1 MAKKN
6 NLVGGAKA
14 KISLMLIAGMAAGW
28 GICGYAVVLQ
38 NSVRKQNAMVE
49 KAEEFIPDK
58 LYVRAANQYK
68 EALKVY
74 STKNNLTYERRLL
87 DIYAEGNMTEEYA
100 DLADDRIEE
109 KTALVDEYLSR
120 AETLIKEESTKK
132 AIRYL
137 QQGIEIY
144 GDSQLVELCESVKYQ
159 YNINGTDY
167 QEGKLPSNNWIIP
180 MWNGEKWGYTGKN
193 GRTSLDFIYDEAT
206 RFSEDYAVVKI
217 DGVYTLID
225 QNGYWNAVDKNG
237 LDQVID
243 IAGDKIIGVKDGK
256 YGIYSNMFERLNEE
270 DYEDAHLNDNG
281 MVVVKKDG
289 KWAVLDGK
297 MKNVTDFEFTDVAV
311 NSRGQVFSGK
321 YAVVADSNGYYLIDQ
336 KGKACYEKRFPDA
349 KGYEGGYYAVSDSS
363 GNWGF
368 ADETGENVIPCQ
380 YVDAYS
386 FSDQT
391 AAVQYAGKWGYINRY
406 GNMVIDAEYSKALPF
421 LNGKEKEGKTAERK
435 STEGKGSR
443 IIRIFKGKK
452 ERGRRTG
459 RPAGGI

>member
-14 KISLMLIAGMAAGW
+14 KISLILIAGMAAGW
-28 GICGYAVVLQ
+28 GISGYTVVLQ

-58 LYVRAANQYK
+58 LYIRAANQYK
-68 EALKVY
+68 EALKAY

-87 DIYAEGNMTEEYA
+87 DIYAEGGMTEEYA
-100 DLADDRIEE
+100 DLVDDRIEA

-120 AETLIKEESTKK
+120 AETLIEEESIKR

-144 GDSQLVELCESVKYQ
+144 GDSQLVDLCESVKYQ
-159 YNINGTDY
+159 YNTNGTDY
-167 QEGKLPSNNWIIP
+167 QEGKLPSENWIIP
-180 MWNGEKWGYTGKN
+180 MRNGEKWGYTGKN
-193 GRTSLDFIYDEAT
+193 GRTNIEFEYDDAT
-206 RFSEDYAVVKI
+206 RFSGDYAVVKI

-289 KWAVLDGK
+289 KWAVLDGN
-297 MKNVTDFEFTDVAV
+297 MKNVTDFELTDVAV

-321 YAVVADSNGYYLIDQ
+321 YAVVADGNGYFLIDQ
-336 KGKACYEKRFPDA
+336 KGKACYEKRFPNA
-349 KGYEGGYYAVSDSS
+349 KGYEGCYYAVSDSD

-368 ADETGENVIPCQ
+368 ADEAGENVIPCQ

-386 FSDQT
+386 FSNQT
-391 AAVQYAGKWGYINRY
+391 AAVQYAGKWGYINQY
-406 GNMVIDAEYSKALPF
+406 GNMVINAEYSEALPF
-421 LNGKEKEGKTAERK
+421 LNGKAFAYDDQGNIEVLELKYFEL
-435 STEGKGSR
+435 
-443 IIRIFKGKK
+443 F
-452 ERGRRTG
+452 
-459 RPAGGI
+459 

>member
-14 KISLMLIAGMAAGW
+14 KISLILIAGMAAGW
-28 GICGYAVVLQ
+28 GISGYTVVLQ

-58 LYVRAANQYK
+58 LYIRAANQYK
-68 EALKVY
+68 EALKAY

-87 DIYAEGNMTEEYA
+87 DIYAEGGMTEEYA
-100 DLADDRIEE
+100 DLVDDRIEA

-120 AETLIKEESTKK
+120 AETLIEEESIKR

-144 GDSQLVELCESVKYQ
+144 GDSQLVDLCESVKYQ
-159 YNINGTDY
+159 YNTNGTDY
-167 QEGKLPSNNWIIP
+167 QEGKLPSENWIIP

-193 GRTSLDFIYDEAT
+193 GRTNIEFEYDDAT
-206 RFSEDYAVVKI
+206 RFSGDYAVVEI

-289 KWAVLDGK
+289 KWAVLDGN
-297 MKNVTDFEFTDVAV
+297 MKNVTDFELTDVAV

-321 YAVVADSNGYYLIDQ
+321 YAVVADGNGYFLIDQ
-336 KGKACYEKRFPDA
+336 KGKACYEKRFPNA
-349 KGYEGGYYAVSDSS
+349 KGYEGGYYAVSDSD

-368 ADETGENVIPCQ
+368 ADEAGENVIPCQ

-386 FSDQT
+386 FSNQT
-391 AAVQYAGKWGYINRY
+391 AAVQYAGKWGYINQY
-406 GNMVIDAEYSKALPF
+406 GNMVINAEYSEALPF
-421 LNGKEKEGKTAERK
+421 LNGKAFAYDDQGNIEVLELKYFEL
-435 STEGKGSR
+435 
-443 IIRIFKGKK
+443 F
-452 ERGRRTG
+452 
-459 RPAGGI
+459 

>member
-14 KISLMLIAGMAAGW
+14 KISLILIAGMAAGW
-28 GICGYAVVLQ
+28 GISGYTVVLQ

-58 LYVRAANQYK
+58 LYIRAANQYK
-68 EALKVY
+68 EALKAY

-87 DIYAEGNMTEEYA
+87 DIYAEGGMTEEYA
-100 DLADDRIEE
+100 DLVDDRIEA

-120 AETLIKEESTKK
+120 AETLIEEESIKR

-144 GDSQLVELCESVKYQ
+144 GDSQLVDLCESVKYQ
-159 YNINGTDY
+159 YNTNGTDY
-167 QEGKLPSNNWIIP
+167 QEGKLPSENWIIP

-193 GRTSLDFIYDEAT
+193 GRTNIEFEYDDAT
-206 RFSEDYAVVKI
+206 RFSGDYAVVKI

-243 IAGDKIIGVKDGK
+243 IAGDKIIGVKNGK

-289 KWAVLDGK
+289 KWAVLDGN
-297 MKNVTDFEFTDVAV
+297 MKNVTDFELTDVAV

-321 YAVVADSNGYYLIDQ
+321 YAVVADGNGYFLIDQ
-336 KGKACYEKRFPDA
+336 KGKACYEKRFPNA
-349 KGYEGGYYAVSDSS
+349 KGYEGGYYAVSDSD

-368 ADETGENVIPCQ
+368 ADEAGENVIPCQ

-386 FSDQT
+386 FSNQT
-391 AAVQYAGKWGYINRY
+391 AAVQYAGKWGYINQY
-406 GNMVIDAEYSKALPF
+406 GNMVINAEYSEALPF
-421 LNGKEKEGKTAERK
+421 LNGKAFAYDDQGNIEVLELKYFEL
-435 STEGKGSR
+435 
-443 IIRIFKGKK
+443 F
-452 ERGRRTG
+452 
-459 RPAGGI
+459 

>member
-14 KISLMLIAGMAAGW
+14 KISLILIAGMAAGW
-28 GICGYAVVLQ
+28 GISGYTVVLQ

-58 LYVRAANQYK
+58 LYIRAANQYK
-68 EALKVY
+68 EALKAY

-87 DIYAEGNMTEEYA
+87 DIYAEGGMTEEYA
-100 DLADDRIEE
+100 DLVDDRIEA

-120 AETLIKEESTKK
+120 AETLIEEESIKR

-144 GDSQLVELCESVKYQ
+144 GDSQLVDLCESVKYQ
-159 YNINGTDY
+159 YNTNGTDY
-167 QEGKLPSNNWIIP
+167 QEGKLPSENWIIP

-193 GRTSLDFIYDEAT
+193 GRTNIEFEYDDAT
-206 RFSEDYAVVKI
+206 RFSGDFAVVKI

-289 KWAVLDGK
+289 KWAVLDGN
-297 MKNVTDFEFTDVAV
+297 MKNVTDFELTDVAV

-321 YAVVADSNGYYLIDQ
+321 YAVVADGNGYFLIDQ
-336 KGKACYEKRFPDA
+336 KGKACYEKRFPNA
-349 KGYEGGYYAVSDSS
+349 KGYEGGYYAVSDSD

-368 ADETGENVIPCQ
+368 ADEAGENVIPCQ

-386 FSDQT
+386 FSNQT
-391 AAVQYAGKWGYINRY
+391 AAVQYAGKWGYINQY
-406 GNMVIDAEYSKALPF
+406 GNMVINAEYSEALPF
-421 LNGKEKEGKTAERK
+421 LNGKAFAYDDQGNIEVLELKYFEL
-435 STEGKGSR
+435 
-443 IIRIFKGKK
+443 F
-452 ERGRRTG
+452 
-459 RPAGGI
+459 

>member
-14 KISLMLIAGMAAGW
+14 KISLILIAGMAAGW
-28 GICGYAVVLQ
+28 GISGYTVVLQ

-58 LYVRAANQYK
+58 LYIRAANQYK
-68 EALKVY
+68 EALKAY

-87 DIYAEGNMTEEYA
+87 DIYAEGGMTEEYA
-100 DLADDRIEE
+100 DLVDDRIEA

-120 AETLIKEESTKK
+120 AETLIEEESIKR

-144 GDSQLVELCESVKYQ
+144 GDSQLVDLCESVKYQ
-159 YNINGTDY
+159 YNTNGTDY
-167 QEGKLPSNNWIIP
+167 QEGKLPSENWIIP

-193 GRTSLDFIYDEAT
+193 GRTNIEFEYDDAT
-206 RFSEDYAVVKI
+206 RFSGDYAVVKI

-289 KWAVLDGK
+289 KWAVLDGN
-297 MKNVTDFEFTDVAV
+297 MKNVTDFELTDVAV

-321 YAVVADSNGYYLIDQ
+321 YAVVADGNGYFLIDQ
-336 KGKACYEKRFPDA
+336 KGKACYEKRFPNA
-349 KGYEGGYYAVSDSS
+349 KGYEGGYYAVSDSD

-368 ADETGENVIPCQ
+368 ADEAGENVIPCQ

-386 FSDQT
+386 FSNQT
-391 AAVQYAGKWGYINRY
+391 AAVQYAGKWGYIKQY
-406 GNMVIDAEYSKALPF
+406 GNMVINAEYSEALPF
-421 LNGKEKEGKTAERK
+421 LNGKAFAYDDQGNIEVLELKYFEL
-435 STEGKGSR
+435 
-443 IIRIFKGKK
+443 F
-452 ERGRRTG
+452 
-459 RPAGGI
+459 

>member
-14 KISLMLIAGMAAGW
+14 KISLILIAGMAAGW
-28 GICGYAVVLQ
+28 GISGYTVVLQ

-58 LYVRAANQYK
+58 LYIRAANQYK
-68 EALKVY
+68 EALEAY

-87 DIYAEGNMTEEYA
+87 DIYAEGGMTEEYA
-100 DLADDRIEE
+100 DLVDDRIEA

-120 AETLIKEESTKK
+120 AETLIEEESIKR

-144 GDSQLVELCESVKYQ
+144 GDSQLVDLCESVKYQ
-159 YNINGTDY
+159 YNTNGTDY
-167 QEGKLPSNNWIIP
+167 QEGKLPSENWIIP

-193 GRTSLDFIYDEAT
+193 GRTNIEFEYDDAT
-206 RFSEDYAVVKI
+206 RFSGDYAVVKI

-289 KWAVLDGK
+289 KWAVLDGN
-297 MKNVTDFEFTDVAV
+297 MKNVTDFELTDVAV

-321 YAVVADSNGYYLIDQ
+321 YAVVADGNGYFLIDQ
-336 KGKACYEKRFPDA
+336 KGKACYEKRFPNA
-349 KGYEGGYYAVSDSS
+349 KGYEGGYYAVSDSD

-368 ADETGENVIPCQ
+368 ADEAGENVIPCQ

-386 FSDQT
+386 FSNQT
-391 AAVQYAGKWGYINRY
+391 AAVQYAGKWGYINQY
-406 GNMVIDAEYSKALPF
+406 GNMVINAEYSEALPF
-421 LNGKEKEGKTAERK
+421 LNGKAFAYDDQGNIEVLELKYFEL
-435 STEGKGSR
+435 
-443 IIRIFKGKK
+443 F
-452 ERGRRTG
+452 
-459 RPAGGI
+459 

>member
-14 KISLMLIAGMAAGW
+14 KISLILIAGMAAGW
-28 GICGYAVVLQ
+28 GISGYTVVLQ

-58 LYVRAANQYK
+58 LYIRAANQYK
-68 EALKVY
+68 EALKAY
-74 STKNNLTYERRLL
+74 STKNNLSYERRLL
-87 DIYAEGNMTEEYA
+87 DIYAEGGMTEEYA
-100 DLADDRIEE
+100 DLVDDRIEA

-120 AETLIKEESTKK
+120 AETLIEEESIKR

-144 GDSQLVELCESVKYQ
+144 GDSQLVDLCESVKYQ
-159 YNINGTDY
+159 YNTNGTDY
-167 QEGKLPSNNWIIP
+167 QEGKLPSENWIIP

-193 GRTSLDFIYDEAT
+193 GRTNIEFEYDDAT
-206 RFSEDYAVVKI
+206 RFSGDYAVVKI

-289 KWAVLDGK
+289 KWAVLDGN
-297 MKNVTDFEFTDVAV
+297 MKNVTDFELTDVAV

-321 YAVVADSNGYYLIDQ
+321 YAVVADGNGYFLIDQ
-336 KGKACYEKRFPDA
+336 KGKACYEKRFPNA
-349 KGYEGGYYAVSDSS
+349 KGYEGGYYAVSDSD

-368 ADETGENVIPCQ
+368 ADEAGENVIPCQ

-386 FSDQT
+386 FSNQT
-391 AAVQYAGKWGYINRY
+391 AAVQYAGKWGYINQY
-406 GNMVIDAEYSKALPF
+406 GNMVINAEYSEALPF
-421 LNGKEKEGKTAERK
+421 LNGKAFAYDDQGNIEVLELKYFEL
-435 STEGKGSR
+435 
-443 IIRIFKGKK
+443 F
-452 ERGRRTG
+452 
-459 RPAGGI
+459 

>member
-14 KISLMLIAGMAAGW
+14 KISLILIAGMAAGW
-28 GICGYAVVLQ
+28 GISGYTVVLQ

-58 LYVRAANQYK
+58 LYIRAANQYK
-68 EALKVY
+68 EALKAY

-87 DIYAEGNMTEEYA
+87 DIYAEGGMTEEYA
-100 DLADDRIEE
+100 DLVDDRIEA

-120 AETLIKEESTKK
+120 AETLIEEESIKR

-144 GDSQLVELCESVKYQ
+144 GDSQLVDLCESVKYQ
-159 YNINGTDY
+159 YNTNGTDY
-167 QEGKLPSNNWIIP
+167 QEGKLPSENWIIP

-193 GRTSLDFIYDEAT
+193 GRTNIEFEYDDAT
-206 RFSEDYAVVKI
+206 RFSGDYAVVKI

-289 KWAVLDGK
+289 KWAVLDGN
-297 MKNVTDFEFTDVAV
+297 MKNVTDFELTDVAV

-321 YAVVADSNGYYLIDQ
+321 YAVVADGNGYFLIDQ
-336 KGKACYEKRFPDA
+336 KGKACYEKRFPNA
-349 KGYEGGYYAVSDSS
+349 KGYEGGYYAVSDSD

-368 ADETGENVIPCQ
+368 ADEAGENVIPCQ

-386 FSDQT
+386 FSNQT
-391 AAVQYAGKWGYINRY
+391 AVVQYAGKWGYINQY
-406 GNMVIDAEYSKALPF
+406 GNMVINAEYSEALPF
-421 LNGKEKEGKTAERK
+421 LNGKAFAYDDQGNIEVLELKYFEL
-435 STEGKGSR
+435 
-443 IIRIFKGKK
+443 F
-452 ERGRRTG
+452 
-459 RPAGGI
+459 

>member
-14 KISLMLIAGMAAGW
+14 KISLILIAGMAAGW
-28 GICGYAVVLQ
+28 GISGYTVVLQ

-58 LYVRAANQYK
+58 LYIRAANQYK
-68 EALKVY
+68 EALKAY

-87 DIYAEGNMTEEYA
+87 DIYAEGGMTEEYA
-100 DLADDRIEE
+100 DLVDDRIEA

-120 AETLIKEESTKK
+120 AETLIEEESIKR

-144 GDSQLVELCESVKYQ
+144 GDSQLVDLCESVKYQ
-159 YNINGTDY
+159 YNTNGTDY
-167 QEGKLPSNNWIIP
+167 QEGKLPSENWIIP

-193 GRTSLDFIYDEAT
+193 GRTNIEFEYDDAT
-206 RFSEDYAVVKI
+206 RFSGDYAVVKI

-225 QNGYWNAVDKNG
+225 QNGYWNSVDKNG

-289 KWAVLDGK
+289 KWAVLDGN
-297 MKNVTDFEFTDVAV
+297 MKNVTDFELTDVAV

-321 YAVVADSNGYYLIDQ
+321 YAVVADGNGYFLIDQ
-336 KGKACYEKRFPDA
+336 KGKACYEKRFPNA
-349 KGYEGGYYAVSDSS
+349 KGYEGGYYAVSDSD

-368 ADETGENVIPCQ
+368 ADEAGENVIPCQ

-386 FSDQT
+386 FSNQT
-391 AAVQYAGKWGYINRY
+391 AAVQYAGKWGYINQY
-406 GNMVIDAEYSKALPF
+406 GNMVINAEYSEALPF
-421 LNGKEKEGKTAERK
+421 LNGKAFAYDDQGNIEVLELKYFEL
-435 STEGKGSR
+435 
-443 IIRIFKGKK
+443 F
-452 ERGRRTG
+452 
-459 RPAGGI
+459 

>member
-14 KISLMLIAGMAAGW
+14 KISLILIAGMAAGW
-28 GICGYAVVLQ
+28 GISGYTVVLQ

-58 LYVRAANQYK
+58 LYIRAANQYK
-68 EALKVY
+68 EALKAY

-87 DIYAEGNMTEEYA
+87 DIYAEGGMTEEYA
-100 DLADDRIEE
+100 DLVDDRIEA

-120 AETLIKEESTKK
+120 AETLIEEESIKR

-144 GDSQLVELCESVKYQ
+144 GDNQLVDLCESVKYQ
-159 YNINGTDY
+159 YNTNGTDY
-167 QEGKLPSNNWIIP
+167 QEGKLPSENWIIP

-193 GRTSLDFIYDEAT
+193 GRTNIEFEYDDAT
-206 RFSEDYAVVKI
+206 RFSGDYAVVKI

-289 KWAVLDGK
+289 KWAVLDGN
-297 MKNVTDFEFTDVAV
+297 MKNVTDFELTDVAV

-321 YAVVADSNGYYLIDQ
+321 YAVVADGNGYFLIDQ
-336 KGKACYEKRFPDA
+336 KGKACYEKRFPNA
-349 KGYEGGYYAVSDSS
+349 KGYEGGYYAVSDSD

-368 ADETGENVIPCQ
+368 ADEAGENVIPCQ

-386 FSDQT
+386 FSNQT
-391 AAVQYAGKWGYINRY
+391 AAVQYAGKWGYINQY
-406 GNMVIDAEYSKALPF
+406 GNMVINAEYSEALPF
-421 LNGKEKEGKTAERK
+421 LNGKAFAYDDQGNIEVLELKYFEL
-435 STEGKGSR
+435 
-443 IIRIFKGKK
+443 F
-452 ERGRRTG
+452 
-459 RPAGGI
+459 

>member
-14 KISLMLIAGMAAGW
+14 KISLILIAGMAAGW
-28 GICGYAVVLQ
+28 GISGYTVVLQ

-58 LYVRAANQYK
+58 LYIRAANQYK
-68 EALKVY
+68 EALKAY

-87 DIYAEGNMTEEYA
+87 DIYAEGGMTEEYA
-100 DLADDRIEE
+100 DLVDDRIEA

-120 AETLIKEESTKK
+120 AETLIEEESIKR

-144 GDSQLVELCESVKYQ
+144 GDSQLVDLCESVKYQ
-159 YNINGTDY
+159 YNTNGTDY
-167 QEGKLPSNNWIIP
+167 QEGKLPSENWIIP

-193 GRTSLDFIYDEAT
+193 GRTNIEFEYDDAT
-206 RFSEDYAVVKI
+206 RFSGDYAVVKI

-289 KWAVLDGK
+289 KWAVLDGN
-297 MKNVTDFEFTDVAV
+297 MKNVTDFELTDVAV

-321 YAVVADSNGYYLIDQ
+321 YAVVADGNGYFLIDQ
-336 KGKACYEKRFPDA
+336 KGKACYEKRFPNA
-349 KGYEGGYYAVSDSS
+349 KGYEGGYYAVSDSD

-368 ADETGENVIPCQ
+368 ADEAGENVIPCQ

-386 FSDQT
+386 FSNQT
-391 AAVQYAGKWGYINRY
+391 AAVQYAGKWGYINQY
-406 GNMVIDAEYSKALPF
+406 GNMVINAEYSEALPF
-421 LNGKEKEGKTAERK
+421 LNGKAFAYDDQGNIEVFELKYFEL
-435 STEGKGSR
+435 
-443 IIRIFKGKK
+443 F
-452 ERGRRTG
+452 
-459 RPAGGI
+459 

>member
-14 KISLMLIAGMAAGW
+14 KISLILIAGMAAGW
-28 GICGYAVVLQ
+28 GISGYTVVLQ

-58 LYVRAANQYK
+58 LYIRAANQYK
-68 EALKVY
+68 EALESY

-87 DIYAEGNMTEEYA
+87 DIYAEGGMTEEYA
-100 DLADDRIEE
+100 DLVDDRIEA

-120 AETLIKEESTKK
+120 AETLIEEESIKR
-132 AIRYL
+132 AICYL

-144 GDSQLVELCESVKYQ
+144 GDSQLVDLCESVKYQ
-159 YNINGTDY
+159 YNTNGTDY
-167 QEGKLPSNNWIIP
+167 QEGKLPSENWIIP

-193 GRTSLDFIYDEAT
+193 GRTNIEFEYDDAT
-206 RFSEDYAVVKI
+206 RFSGDYAVVKI

-243 IAGDKIIGVKDGK
+243 ISGDKIIGVKDGK

-289 KWAVLDGK
+289 KWAVLDGN
-297 MKNVTDFEFTDVAV
+297 MKNVTDFELTDVAV

-321 YAVVADSNGYYLIDQ
+321 YAVVADGNGYFLIDQ
-336 KGKACYEKRFPDA
+336 RGKACYEKRFPNA

-368 ADETGENVIPCQ
+368 ADEAGENVIPCQ

-386 FSDQT
+386 FSNQT
-391 AAVQYAGKWGYINRY
+391 AAVQYAGKWGYINQY
-406 GNMVIDAEYSKALPF
+406 GNMVINAEYSEALPF
-421 LNGKEKEGKTAERK
+421 LNGKAFAYDDQGNIEVLELKYFEL
-435 STEGKGSR
+435 
-443 IIRIFKGKK
+443 F
-452 ERGRRTG
+452 
-459 RPAGGI
+459 

>member
-100 DLADDRIEE
+100 DLADDRIEAN
-109 KTALVDEYLSR
+109 TALVDEYLSR

-159 YNINGTDY
+159 YNVNGTDY
-167 QEGKLPSNNWIIP
+167 QEGKLPSDNWIIP

-289 KWAVLDGK
+289 KWAVLDGN

-321 YAVVADSNGYYLIDQ
+321 YAVVADGNGYFLIDQ
-336 KGKACYEKRFPDA
+336 KGKACYEKRFSDA

-368 ADETGENVIPCQ
+368 ADETGENVISCQ

-421 LNGKEKEGKTAERK
+421 LNGKAFVYDDQENIVVLELKY
-435 STEGKGSR
+435 
-443 IIRIFKGKK
+443 FDLF
-452 ERGRRTG
+452 
-459 RPAGGI
+459 

>member
-14 KISLMLIAGMAAGW
+14 KISLILIAGMAAGW
-28 GICGYAVVLQ
+28 GISGYTVVLQ

-58 LYVRAANQYK
+58 LYIRAANQYK
-68 EALKVY
+68 EALKAY

-87 DIYAEGNMTEEYA
+87 DIYAEGGMTEEYA
-100 DLADDRIEE
+100 DLVDDRIEA

-120 AETLIKEESTKK
+120 AETLIEEESIKR

-144 GDSQLVELCESVKYQ
+144 GDSQLVDLCESVKYQ
-159 YNINGTDY
+159 YNTNGTDY
-167 QEGKLPSNNWIIP
+167 QEGKLPSENWIIP

-193 GRTSLDFIYDEAT
+193 GRTNIEFEYDDAT
-206 RFSEDYAVVKI
+206 RFSGDYAVVKI

-289 KWAVLDGK
+289 KWAVLDGN
-297 MKNVTDFEFTDVAV
+297 MKNVTDFELTDVAV

-321 YAVVADSNGYYLIDQ
+321 YAVVADGNGYFLIDQ
-336 KGKACYEKRFPDA
+336 KGKACYEKRFPNA
-349 KGYEGGYYAVSDSS
+349 KGYEGGYYAVSDSD

-368 ADETGENVIPCQ
+368 ADEAGENVIPCQ

-386 FSDQT
+386 FSHQT
-391 AAVQYAGKWGYINRY
+391 AAVQYAGKWGYINQY
-406 GNMVIDAEYSKALPF
+406 GNMVINAEYSEALPF
-421 LNGKEKEGKTAERK
+421 LNGKAFAYDDQGNIEVLELKYFEL
-435 STEGKGSR
+435 
-443 IIRIFKGKK
+443 F
-452 ERGRRTG
+452 
-459 RPAGGI
+459 

>member
-14 KISLMLIAGMAAGW
+14 KISLILIAGMAAGW
-28 GICGYAVVLQ
+28 GISGYTVVLQ

-58 LYVRAANQYK
+58 LYIRAANQYK
-68 EALKVY
+68 EALKAY

-87 DIYAEGNMTEEYA
+87 DIYAEGGMTEEYA
-100 DLADDRIEE
+100 DLVDDRIEA

-120 AETLIKEESTKK
+120 AETLIEEESIKR

-144 GDSQLVELCESVKYQ
+144 GDSQLVDLCASVKYQ
-159 YNINGTDY
+159 YNTNGTDY
-167 QEGKLPSNNWIIP
+167 QEGKLPSENWIIP

-193 GRTSLDFIYDEAT
+193 GRTNIEFEYDDAT
-206 RFSEDYAVVKI
+206 RFSGDYAVVKI

-289 KWAVLDGK
+289 KWAVLDGN
-297 MKNVTDFEFTDVAV
+297 MKNVTDFELTDVAV

-321 YAVVADSNGYYLIDQ
+321 YAVVADGNGYFLIDQ
-336 KGKACYEKRFPDA
+336 KGKACYEKRFPNA
-349 KGYEGGYYAVSDSS
+349 KGYEGGYYAVSDSD

-368 ADETGENVIPCQ
+368 ADEAGENVIPCQ

-386 FSDQT
+386 FSNQT
-391 AAVQYAGKWGYINRY
+391 AAVQYAGKWGYINQY
-406 GNMVIDAEYSKALPF
+406 GNMVINAEYSEALPF
-421 LNGKEKEGKTAERK
+421 LNGKAFAYDDQGNIEVLELKYFEL
-435 STEGKGSR
+435 
-443 IIRIFKGKK
+443 F
-452 ERGRRTG
+452 
-459 RPAGGI
+459 

>member
-14 KISLMLIAGMAAGW
+14 RISLILIAGMAAGW
-28 GICGYAVVLQ
+28 GISGYTVVLQ

-58 LYVRAANQYK
+58 LYIRAANQYK
-68 EALKVY
+68 EALKAY

-87 DIYAEGNMTEEYA
+87 DIYAEGGMTEEYA
-100 DLADDRIEE
+100 DLVDDRIEA

-120 AETLIKEESTKK
+120 AETLIEEESIKR

-144 GDSQLVELCESVKYQ
+144 GDSQLVDLCESVKYQ
-159 YNINGTDY
+159 YNTNGTDY
-167 QEGKLPSNNWIIP
+167 QEGKLPSENWIIP

-193 GRTSLDFIYDEAT
+193 GRTNIEFEYDDAT
-206 RFSEDYAVVKI
+206 RFSGDYAVVKI

-289 KWAVLDGK
+289 KWAVLDGN
-297 MKNVTDFEFTDVAV
+297 MKNVTDFELTDVAV

-321 YAVVADSNGYYLIDQ
+321 YAVVADGNGYFLIDQ
-336 KGKACYEKRFPDA
+336 KGKACYEKRFPNA
-349 KGYEGGYYAVSDSS
+349 KGYEGGYYAVSDSD

-368 ADETGENVIPCQ
+368 ADEAGENVIPCQ

-386 FSDQT
+386 FSNQT
-391 AAVQYAGKWGYINRY
+391 AAVQYAGKWGYINQY
-406 GNMVIDAEYSKALPF
+406 GNMVINAEYSEALPF
-421 LNGKEKEGKTAERK
+421 LNGKAFAYDDQGNIEVLELKYFEL
-435 STEGKGSR
+435 
-443 IIRIFKGKK
+443 F
-452 ERGRRTG
+452 
-459 RPAGGI
+459 

>member
-14 KISLMLIAGMAAGW
+14 KISLILIAGMAAGW
-28 GICGYAVVLQ
+28 GISGYTVVLQ

-58 LYVRAANQYK
+58 LYIRAANQYK
-68 EALKVY
+68 EALKAY

-87 DIYAEGNMTEEYA
+87 DIYAEGGMTEEYA
-100 DLADDRIEE
+100 DLVDDRIEA

-120 AETLIKEESTKK
+120 AETLIEEESIKR

-144 GDSQLVELCESVKYQ
+144 GDSQLVDLCESVKYQ
-159 YNINGTDY
+159 YNTNGTDY
-167 QEGKLPSNNWIIP
+167 QEGKLPSENWIIP

-193 GRTSLDFIYDEAT
+193 GRTNIEFEYDDAT
-206 RFSEDYAVVKI
+206 RFSGDYAVVKI

-270 DYEDAHLNDNG
+270 DYEDAHLNENG

-289 KWAVLDGK
+289 KWAVLDGN
-297 MKNVTDFEFTDVAV
+297 MKNVTDFELTDVAV

-321 YAVVADSNGYYLIDQ
+321 YAVVADGNGYFLIDQ
-336 KGKACYEKRFPDA
+336 KGKACYEKRFPNA
-349 KGYEGGYYAVSDSS
+349 KGYEGGYYAVSDSD

-368 ADETGENVIPCQ
+368 ADEAGENVIPCQ

-386 FSDQT
+386 FSNQT
-391 AAVQYAGKWGYINRY
+391 AAVQYAGKWGYINQY
-406 GNMVIDAEYSKALPF
+406 GNMVINAEYSEALPF
-421 LNGKEKEGKTAERK
+421 LNGKAFAYDDQGNIEVLELKYFEL
-435 STEGKGSR
+435 
-443 IIRIFKGKK
+443 F
-452 ERGRRTG
+452 
-459 RPAGGI
+459 

>member
-14 KISLMLIAGMAAGW
+14 KISLILIAGMAAGW
-28 GICGYAVVLQ
+28 GISGYTVVLQ

-58 LYVRAANQYK
+58 LYIRAANQYK
-68 EALKVY
+68 EALKAY

-87 DIYAEGNMTEEYA
+87 DIYAEGGMTEEYA
-100 DLADDRIEE
+100 DLVDDRIEA

-120 AETLIKEESTKK
+120 AETLIEEESIKR

-144 GDSQLVELCESVKYQ
+144 GDSQLVDLCESVKYQ
-159 YNINGTDY
+159 YNTNGTDY
-167 QEGKLPSNNWIIP
+167 QEGKLPSENWIIP

-193 GRTSLDFIYDEAT
+193 GRTNIEFEYDDAT
-206 RFSEDYAVVKI
+206 RFSGDYAVVKI

-270 DYEDAHLNDNG
+270 DYEDAYLNDNG

-289 KWAVLDGK
+289 KWAVLDGN
-297 MKNVTDFEFTDVAV
+297 MKNVTDFELTDVAV

-321 YAVVADSNGYYLIDQ
+321 YAVVADGNGYFLIDQ
-336 KGKACYEKRFPDA
+336 KGKACYEKRFPNA
-349 KGYEGGYYAVSDSS
+349 KGYEGGYYAVSDSD

-368 ADETGENVIPCQ
+368 ADEAGENVIPCQ

-386 FSDQT
+386 FSNQT
-391 AAVQYAGKWGYINRY
+391 VAVQYAGKWGYINQY
-406 GNMVIDAEYSKALPF
+406 GNMVINAEYSEALPF
-421 LNGKEKEGKTAERK
+421 LNGKAIAYDDQGNIEVLELKYFEL
-435 STEGKGSR
+435 
-443 IIRIFKGKK
+443 F
-452 ERGRRTG
+452 
-459 RPAGGI
+459 

>member
-14 KISLMLIAGMAAGW
+14 KISLILIAGMAAGW
-28 GICGYAVVLQ
+28 GISGYTVVLQ

-58 LYVRAANQYK
+58 LYIRAANQYK
-68 EALKVY
+68 EALKAY

-87 DIYAEGNMTEEYA
+87 DIYAEGGMTEEYA
-100 DLADDRIEE
+100 DLVDDRIEA

-120 AETLIKEESTKK
+120 AETLIEEESIKR

-144 GDSQLVELCESVKYQ
+144 GDSQLVDLCESVKYQ
-159 YNINGTDY
+159 YNTNGTDY
-167 QEGKLPSNNWIIP
+167 QEGKLPSENWIIP

-193 GRTSLDFIYDEAT
+193 GRTNIEFEYDDAT
-206 RFSEDYAVVKI
+206 RFSGDYAVVKI

-289 KWAVLDGK
+289 KWAVLDGN
-297 MKNVTDFEFTDVAV
+297 MKNVTDFELTDVAV

-321 YAVVADSNGYYLIDQ
+321 YAVVADGNGYFLIDQ
-336 KGKACYEKRFPDA
+336 KGKACYEKRFPNA
-349 KGYEGGYYAVSDSS
+349 KGYEGGYYAVSDSD

-368 ADETGENVIPCQ
+368 ADAAGENVIPCQ

-386 FSDQT
+386 FSNQT
-391 AAVQYAGKWGYINRY
+391 AAVQYAGKWGYINQY
-406 GNMVIDAEYSKALPF
+406 GNMVINAEYSEALPF
-421 LNGKEKEGKTAERK
+421 LNGKAFAYDDQGNIEVLELKYFEL
-435 STEGKGSR
+435 
-443 IIRIFKGKK
+443 F
-452 ERGRRTG
+452 
-459 RPAGGI
+459 

>member
-14 KISLMLIAGMAAGW
+14 KISLILIAGMAAGW
-28 GICGYAVVLQ
+28 GISGYTVVLQ

-58 LYVRAANQYK
+58 LYIRAANQYK
-68 EALKVY
+68 EALKAY

-87 DIYAEGNMTEEYA
+87 DIYAEGGMTEEYA
-100 DLADDRIEE
+100 DLVDDRIEA

-120 AETLIKEESTKK
+120 AETLIEEESIKR

-144 GDSQLVELCESVKYQ
+144 GDSQLVDLCESVKYQ
-159 YNINGTDY
+159 YNTNGTDY
-167 QEGKLPSNNWIIP
+167 QEGKLPSENWIIP

-193 GRTSLDFIYDEAT
+193 GRTNIEFEYDDAT
-206 RFSEDYAVVKI
+206 RFSGDYAVVKI

-289 KWAVLDGK
+289 KWAVLDGN
-297 MKNVTDFEFTDVAV
+297 MKNVTDFELTDVAV
-311 NSRGQVFSGK
+311 NSRGQVFRGK
-321 YAVVADSNGYYLIDQ
+321 YAVVADGNGYFLIDQ
-336 KGKACYEKRFPDA
+336 KGKACYEKRFPNA
-349 KGYEGGYYAVSDSS
+349 KGYEGGYYAVSDSD

-368 ADETGENVIPCQ
+368 ADEAGENVIPCQ

-386 FSDQT
+386 FSNQT
-391 AAVQYAGKWGYINRY
+391 AAVQYAGKWGYINQY
-406 GNMVIDAEYSKALPF
+406 GNMVINAEYSEALPF
-421 LNGKEKEGKTAERK
+421 LNGKAFAYDDQGNIEVLELKYFEL
-435 STEGKGSR
+435 
-443 IIRIFKGKK
+443 F
-452 ERGRRTG
+452 
-459 RPAGGI
+459 

>member
-14 KISLMLIAGMAAGW
+14 KISRILIAGMAAGW
-28 GICGYAVVLQ
+28 GISGYTVVLQ

-58 LYVRAANQYK
+58 LYIRAANQYK
-68 EALKVY
+68 EALKAY

-87 DIYAEGNMTEEYA
+87 DIYAEGGMTEEYA
-100 DLADDRIEE
+100 DLVDDRIEA

-120 AETLIKEESTKK
+120 AETLIEEESIKR

-144 GDSQLVELCESVKYQ
+144 GDSQLVDLCESVKYQ
-159 YNINGTDY
+159 YNTNGTDY
-167 QEGKLPSNNWIIP
+167 QEGKLPSENWIIP

-193 GRTSLDFIYDEAT
+193 GRTNIEFEYDDAT
-206 RFSEDYAVVKI
+206 RFSGDYAVVKI

-289 KWAVLDGK
+289 KWAVLDGN
-297 MKNVTDFEFTDVAV
+297 MKNVTDFELTDVAV

-321 YAVVADSNGYYLIDQ
+321 YAVVADGNGYFLIDQ
-336 KGKACYEKRFPDA
+336 KGKACYEKRFPNA
-349 KGYEGGYYAVSDSS
+349 KGYEGGYYAVSDSD

-368 ADETGENVIPCQ
+368 ADEAGENVIPCQ

-386 FSDQT
+386 FSNQT
-391 AAVQYAGKWGYINRY
+391 AAVQYAGKWGYINQY
-406 GNMVIDAEYSKALPF
+406 GNMVINAEYSEALPF
-421 LNGKEKEGKTAERK
+421 LNGKAFAYDDQGNIEVLELKYFEL
-435 STEGKGSR
+435 
-443 IIRIFKGKK
+443 F
-452 ERGRRTG
+452 
-459 RPAGGI
+459 

>member
-14 KISLMLIAGMAAGW
+14 KISLILIAGMAAGW
-28 GICGYAVVLQ
+28 GISGYTVVLQ

-58 LYVRAANQYK
+58 LYIRAANQYK
-68 EALKVY
+68 EALKAY

-87 DIYAEGNMTEEYA
+87 DIYAEGGMTEEYA
-100 DLADDRIEE
+100 DLVDDRIEA

-120 AETLIKEESTKK
+120 AETLIEEESIKR

-144 GDSQLVELCESVKYQ
+144 GDSQLVDLCESVKYQ
-159 YNINGTDY
+159 YNTNGTDY
-167 QEGKLPSNNWIIP
+167 QEGKLPSENWIIP

-193 GRTSLDFIYDEAT
+193 GRTNIEFEYDDAT
-206 RFSEDYAVVKI
+206 RFSGDYAVVKI

-289 KWAVLDGK
+289 KWAVLDGN
-297 MKNVTDFEFTDVAV
+297 MKNVTDFELTDVAV

-321 YAVVADSNGYYLIDQ
+321 YAVVADGNGYFLIDQ
-336 KGKACYEKRFPDA
+336 KGKACYEKRFPNA
-349 KGYEGGYYAVSDSS
+349 KGYEGGYYAVSDSD

-368 ADETGENVIPCQ
+368 ADEAGENVIPCQ

-386 FSDQT
+386 FSNQT
-391 AAVQYAGKWGYINRY
+391 AAGAICREMGIYQPIWKY
-406 GNMVIDAEYSKALPF
+406 GDQC
-421 LNGKEKEGKTAERK
+421 
-435 STEGKGSR
+435 
-443 IIRIFKGKK
+443 
-452 ERGRRTG
+452 
-459 RPAGGI
+459 

>member
-14 KISLMLIAGMAAGW
+14 KISLILIAGMAAGW
-28 GICGYAVVLQ
+28 GISGYTVVLQ

-58 LYVRAANQYK
+58 LYIRAANQYK
-68 EALKVY
+68 EALKAY

-87 DIYAEGNMTEEYA
+87 DIYAEGGMTEEYA
-100 DLADDRIEE
+100 DLVDDRIEA

-120 AETLIKEESTKK
+120 AETLIEEESIKR

-144 GDSQLVELCESVKYQ
+144 GDSQLVDLCESVKYQ
-159 YNINGTDY
+159 YNTNGTDY
-167 QEGKLPSNNWIIP
+167 QEGKLPSENWIIP

-193 GRTSLDFIYDEAT
+193 GRTNIEFEYDDAT
-206 RFSEDYAVVKI
+206 RFSGDYAVVKI

-289 KWAVLDGK
+289 KWAVLDGN
-297 MKNVTDFEFTDVAV
+297 MKNVTDFELTDVAV

-321 YAVVADSNGYYLIDQ
+321 YAVVADGNGYFLIDQ
-336 KGKACYEKRFPDA
+336 KGKACYEKRFPNA
-349 KGYEGGYYAVSDSS
+349 KGYEGGYYAVSDSD

-368 ADETGENVIPCQ
+368 ADEAGENVIPCQ

-386 FSDQT
+386 FSNQT
-391 AAVQYAGKWGYINRY
+391 AAVQYAGKCGYINQY
-406 GNMVIDAEYSKALPF
+406 GNMVINAEYSEALPF
-421 LNGKEKEGKTAERK
+421 LNGKAFAYDDQGNIEVLELKYFEL
-435 STEGKGSR
+435 
-443 IIRIFKGKK
+443 F
-452 ERGRRTG
+452 
-459 RPAGGI
+459 

>member
-1 MAKKN
+1 MAKKK

-14 KISLMLIAGMAAGW
+14 KISLILIAGMAAGW
-28 GICGYAVVLQ
+28 GISGYTVVLQ

-58 LYVRAANQYK
+58 LYIRAANQYK
-68 EALKVY
+68 EALKAY

-87 DIYAEGNMTEEYA
+87 DIYAEGGMTEEYA
-100 DLADDRIEE
+100 DLVDDRIEA

-120 AETLIKEESTKK
+120 AETLIEEESIKR

-144 GDSQLVELCESVKYQ
+144 GDSQLVDLCESVKYQ
-159 YNINGTDY
+159 YNTNGTDY
-167 QEGKLPSNNWIIP
+167 QEGKLPSENWIIP

-193 GRTSLDFIYDEAT
+193 GRTNIEFEYDDAT
-206 RFSEDYAVVKI
+206 RFSGDYAVVKI

-289 KWAVLDGK
+289 KWAVLDGN
-297 MKNVTDFEFTDVAV
+297 MKNVTDFELTDVAV

-321 YAVVADSNGYYLIDQ
+321 YAVVADGNGYFLIDQ
-336 KGKACYEKRFPDA
+336 KGKACYEKRFPNA
-349 KGYEGGYYAVSDSS
+349 KGYEGGYYAVSDSD

-368 ADETGENVIPCQ
+368 ADEAGENVIPCQ

-386 FSDQT
+386 FSNQT
-391 AAVQYAGKWGYINRY
+391 AAVQYAGKWGYINQY
-406 GNMVIDAEYSKALPF
+406 GNMVINAEYSEALPF
-421 LNGKEKEGKTAERK
+421 LNGKAFAYDDQGNIEVLELKYFEL
-435 STEGKGSR
+435 
-443 IIRIFKGKK
+443 F
-452 ERGRRTG
+452 
-459 RPAGGI
+459 

>member
-14 KISLMLIAGMAAGW
+14 KISLILIAGMAAGW
-28 GICGYAVVLQ
+28 GISGYTVVLQ

-58 LYVRAANQYK
+58 LYIRAANQYK
-68 EALKVY
+68 EALKAY

-87 DIYAEGNMTEEYA
+87 DIYAEGGMTEEYA
-100 DLADDRIEE
+100 DLVDDRIEA

-120 AETLIKEESTKK
+120 AETLIEEESIKR

-144 GDSQLVELCESVKYQ
+144 GDSQLVDLCESVKYQ
-159 YNINGTDY
+159 YNTNGTDY
-167 QEGKLPSNNWIIP
+167 QEGKLPSENWIIP

-193 GRTSLDFIYDEAT
+193 GRTNIEFEYDDAT
-206 RFSEDYAVVKI
+206 RFSGDYAVVKI

-256 YGIYSNMFERLNEE
+256 YGIYSNMFECLNEE

-289 KWAVLDGK
+289 KWAVLDGN
-297 MKNVTDFEFTDVAV
+297 MKNVTDFELTDVAV

-321 YAVVADSNGYYLIDQ
+321 YAVVADGNGYFLIDQ
-336 KGKACYEKRFPDA
+336 KGKACYEKRFPNA
-349 KGYEGGYYAVSDSS
+349 KGYEGGYYAVSDSD

-368 ADETGENVIPCQ
+368 ADEAGENVIPCQ

-386 FSDQT
+386 FSNQT
-391 AAVQYAGKWGYINRY
+391 AAVQYAGKWGYINQY
-406 GNMVIDAEYSKALPF
+406 GNMVINAEYSEALPF
-421 LNGKEKEGKTAERK
+421 LNGKAFAYDDQGNIEVLELKYFEL
-435 STEGKGSR
+435 
-443 IIRIFKGKK
+443 F
-452 ERGRRTG
+452 
-459 RPAGGI
+459 

>member
-14 KISLMLIAGMAAGW
+14 KISLILIAGMAAGW
-28 GICGYAVVLQ
+28 GISGYTVVLQ

-58 LYVRAANQYK
+58 LYIRAVNQYK
-68 EALKVY
+68 EALKAY

-87 DIYAEGNMTEEYA
+87 DIYAEGGMTEEYA
-100 DLADDRIEE
+100 DLVDDRIEA

-120 AETLIKEESTKK
+120 AETLIEEESIKR

-144 GDSQLVELCESVKYQ
+144 GDSQLVDLCESVKYQ
-159 YNINGTDY
+159 YNTNGTDY
-167 QEGKLPSNNWIIP
+167 QEGKLPSENWIIP

-193 GRTSLDFIYDEAT
+193 GRTNIEFEYDDAT
-206 RFSEDYAVVKI
+206 RFSGDYAVVKI

-289 KWAVLDGK
+289 KWAVLDGN
-297 MKNVTDFEFTDVAV
+297 MKNVTDFELTDVAV

-321 YAVVADSNGYYLIDQ
+321 YAVVADGNGYFLIDQ
-336 KGKACYEKRFPDA
+336 KGKACYEKRFPNA
-349 KGYEGGYYAVSDSS
+349 KGYEGGYYAVSDSD

-368 ADETGENVIPCQ
+368 ADEAGENVIPCQ

-386 FSDQT
+386 FSNQT
-391 AAVQYAGKWGYINRY
+391 AAVQYAGKWGYINQY
-406 GNMVIDAEYSKALPF
+406 GNMVINAEYSEALPF
-421 LNGKEKEGKTAERK
+421 LNGKAFAYDDQGNIEVLELKYFEL
-435 STEGKGSR
+435 
-443 IIRIFKGKK
+443 F
-452 ERGRRTG
+452 
-459 RPAGGI
+459 

>member
-14 KISLMLIAGMAAGW
+14 KISLILIAGMAAGW
-28 GICGYAVVLQ
+28 GISGYTVVLQ

-58 LYVRAANQYK
+58 LYIRAANQYK
-68 EALKVY
+68 EALKAY

-87 DIYAEGNMTEEYA
+87 DIYAEGGMTEEYA
-100 DLADDRIEE
+100 DLVDDRIEA

-120 AETLIKEESTKK
+120 AETLIEEESIKR

-144 GDSQLVELCESVKYQ
+144 GDSQLVDLCESVKYQ
-159 YNINGTDY
+159 YNTNGTDY
-167 QEGKLPSNNWIIP
+167 QEGKLPSENWIIP

-193 GRTSLDFIYDEAT
+193 GRTNIEFEYDDAT
-206 RFSEDYAVVKI
+206 RFSGDYAVVKI

-289 KWAVLDGK
+289 KWAVLDGN
-297 MKNVTDFEFTDVAV
+297 MKNVTDFELTDVAV

-321 YAVVADSNGYYLIDQ
+321 YAVVADGNGYFLIDQ
-336 KGKACYEKRFPDA
+336 KGKACYEKRFPNA
-349 KGYEGGYYAVSDSS
+349 KGYEGGYYAVSDND

-368 ADETGENVIPCQ
+368 ADEAGENVIPCQ

-386 FSDQT
+386 FSNQT
-391 AAVQYAGKWGYINRY
+391 AAVQYAGKWGYINQY
-406 GNMVIDAEYSKALPF
+406 GNMVINAEYSEALPF
-421 LNGKEKEGKTAERK
+421 LNGKAFAYDDQGNIEVLELKYFE
-435 STEGKGSR
+435 
-443 IIRIFKGKK
+443 IF
-452 ERGRRTG
+452 
-459 RPAGGI
+459 

>member
-14 KISLMLIAGMAAGW
+14 KISLILIAGMAAGW
-28 GICGYAVVLQ
+28 GISGYTVVLQ

-49 KAEEFIPDK
+49 KAEEFIPDN
-58 LYVRAANQYK
+58 LYIRAANQYK
-68 EALKVY
+68 EALKAY

-87 DIYAEGNMTEEYA
+87 DIYAEGGMTEEYA
-100 DLADDRIEE
+100 DLVDDRIEA

-120 AETLIKEESTKK
+120 AETLIEEESIKR

-144 GDSQLVELCESVKYQ
+144 GDSQLVDLCESVKYQ
-159 YNINGTDY
+159 YNTNGTDY
-167 QEGKLPSNNWIIP
+167 QEGKLPSENWIIP

-193 GRTSLDFIYDEAT
+193 GRTNIEFEYDDAT
-206 RFSEDYAVVKI
+206 RFSGDYAVVKI

-289 KWAVLDGK
+289 KWAVLDGN
-297 MKNVTDFEFTDVAV
+297 MKNVTDFELTDVAV

-321 YAVVADSNGYYLIDQ
+321 YAVVADGNGYFLIDQ
-336 KGKACYEKRFPDA
+336 KGKACYEKRFPNA
-349 KGYEGGYYAVSDSS
+349 KGYEGGYYAVSDSD

-368 ADETGENVIPCQ
+368 ADEAGENVIPCQ

-386 FSDQT
+386 FSNQT
-391 AAVQYAGKWGYINRY
+391 AAVQYAGKWGYINQY
-406 GNMVIDAEYSKALPF
+406 GNMVINAEYSEALPF
-421 LNGKEKEGKTAERK
+421 LNGKAFAYDDQGNIEVLELKYFEL
-435 STEGKGSR
+435 
-443 IIRIFKGKK
+443 F
-452 ERGRRTG
+452 
-459 RPAGGI
+459 

>member
-14 KISLMLIAGMAAGW
+14 KISLILIAGMAAGW
-28 GICGYAVVLQ
+28 GISGYTVVLQ

-58 LYVRAANQYK
+58 LYIRAANQYK
-68 EALKVY
+68 EALKAY

-87 DIYAEGNMTEEYA
+87 DIYAEGGMTEEYA
-100 DLADDRIEE
+100 DLVDDRIEA
-109 KTALVDEYLSR
+109 K
-120 AETLIKEESTKK
+120 TLIEEESIKR

-144 GDSQLVELCESVKYQ
+144 GDSQLVDLCESVKYQ
-159 YNINGTDY
+159 YNTNGTDY
-167 QEGKLPSNNWIIP
+167 QEGKLPSENWIIP

-193 GRTSLDFIYDEAT
+193 GRTNIEFEYDDAT
-206 RFSEDYAVVKI
+206 RFSGDYAVVKI

-289 KWAVLDGK
+289 KWAVLDGN
-297 MKNVTDFEFTDVAV
+297 MKNVTDFELTDVAV

-321 YAVVADSNGYYLIDQ
+321 YAVVADGNGYFLIDQ
-336 KGKACYEKRFPDA
+336 KGKACYEKRFPNA
-349 KGYEGGYYAVSDSS
+349 KGYEGGYYAVSDSD

-368 ADETGENVIPCQ
+368 ADEAGENVIPCQ

-386 FSDQT
+386 FSNQT
-391 AAVQYAGKWGYINRY
+391 AAVQYAGKWGYINQY
-406 GNMVIDAEYSKALPF
+406 GNMVINAEYSEALPF
-421 LNGKEKEGKTAERK
+421 LNGKAFAYDDQGNIEVLELKYFEL
-435 STEGKGSR
+435 
-443 IIRIFKGKK
+443 F
-452 ERGRRTG
+452 
-459 RPAGGI
+459 

>member
-14 KISLMLIAGMAAGW
+14 KISLILIAGMAAGW
-28 GICGYAVVLQ
+28 GISGYTVVLQ

-58 LYVRAANQYK
+58 LYIRAANQYK
-68 EALKVY
+68 EALKAY

-87 DIYAEGNMTEEYA
+87 DIYAEGGMTEEYA
-100 DLADDRIEE
+100 DLVDDRIEA

-120 AETLIKEESTKK
+120 AETLIEEESIKR

-144 GDSQLVELCESVKYQ
+144 GDSQLVDLCESVKYQ
-159 YNINGTDY
+159 YNTNGTDY
-167 QEGKLPSNNWIIP
+167 QEGKLPSENWIIP

-193 GRTSLDFIYDEAT
+193 GRTNIEFEYDDAT
-206 RFSEDYAVVKI
+206 RFSGDYAVVKI

-289 KWAVLDGK
+289 KWAVLDGN
-297 MKNVTDFEFTDVAV
+297 MKNVTDFELTDVAV

-321 YAVVADSNGYYLIDQ
+321 YAVVADGNGYFLIDQ
-336 KGKACYEKRFPDA
+336 KGKACYEKRFPNA
-349 KGYEGGYYAVSDSS
+349 RGYEGGYYAVSDSD

-368 ADETGENVIPCQ
+368 ADEAGENVIPCQ

-386 FSDQT
+386 FSNQT
-391 AAVQYAGKWGYINRY
+391 AAVQYAGKWGYINQY
-406 GNMVIDAEYSKALPF
+406 GNMVINAEYSEALPF
-421 LNGKEKEGKTAERK
+421 LNGKAFAYDDQGNIEVLELKYFEL
-435 STEGKGSR
+435 
-443 IIRIFKGKK
+443 F
-452 ERGRRTG
+452 
-459 RPAGGI
+459 

>member
-14 KISLMLIAGMAAGW
+14 KISLILIAGMAAGW
-28 GICGYAVVLQ
+28 GISGYTVVLQ

-58 LYVRAANQYK
+58 LYIRAANQYK
-68 EALKVY
+68 EALKAY
-74 STKNNLTYERRLL
+74 STQNNLTYERRLL
-87 DIYAEGNMTEEYA
+87 DIYAEGGMTEEYA
-100 DLADDRIEE
+100 DLVDDRIEA

-120 AETLIKEESTKK
+120 AETLIEEESIKR

-144 GDSQLVELCESVKYQ
+144 GDSQLVDLCESVKYQ
-159 YNINGTDY
+159 YNTNGTDY
-167 QEGKLPSNNWIIP
+167 QEGKLPSENWIIP

-193 GRTSLDFIYDEAT
+193 GRTNIEFEYDDAT
-206 RFSEDYAVVKI
+206 RFSGDYAVVKI

-289 KWAVLDGK
+289 KWAVLDGN
-297 MKNVTDFEFTDVAV
+297 MKNVTDFELTDVAV

-321 YAVVADSNGYYLIDQ
+321 YAVVADGNGYFLIDQ
-336 KGKACYEKRFPDA
+336 KGKACYEKRFPNA
-349 KGYEGGYYAVSDSS
+349 KGYEGGYYAVSDSD

-368 ADETGENVIPCQ
+368 ADEAGENVIPCQ

-386 FSDQT
+386 FSNQT
-391 AAVQYAGKWGYINRY
+391 AAVQYAGKWGYINQY
-406 GNMVIDAEYSKALPF
+406 GNMVINAEYSEALPF
-421 LNGKEKEGKTAERK
+421 LNGKAFAYDDQGNIEVLELKYFEL
-435 STEGKGSR
+435 
-443 IIRIFKGKK
+443 F
-452 ERGRRTG
+452 
-459 RPAGGI
+459 

>member
-14 KISLMLIAGMAAGW
+14 KISLILIAGMAAGW
-28 GICGYAVVLQ
+28 GISGYTVVLQ

-58 LYVRAANQYK
+58 LYIRAANQYK
-68 EALKVY
+68 EALKAY

-87 DIYAEGNMTEEYA
+87 DIYAEGGMTEEYA
-100 DLADDRIEE
+100 DLVDDRIEA

-120 AETLIKEESTKK
+120 AETLIEEESIKR

-144 GDSQLVELCESVKYQ
+144 GDSQLVDLCESVKYQ
-159 YNINGTDY
+159 YNTNGTDY
-167 QEGKLPSNNWIIP
+167 QEGKLPSENWIIP

-193 GRTSLDFIYDEAT
+193 GRTNIEFEYDDAT
-206 RFSEDYAVVKI
+206 RFSGDYAVVKI

-289 KWAVLDGK
+289 KWAVLDGN
-297 MKNVTDFEFTDVAV
+297 MKNVTDFELTDVAV

-321 YAVVADSNGYYLIDQ
+321 YAVVADGNGYFLIDQ
-336 KGKACYEKRFPDA
+336 KGKACYEKRFPNA
-349 KGYEGGYYAVSDSS
+349 KGYEGGYYAVSDSD

-368 ADETGENVIPCQ
+368 ADEAGENVIPCQ

-386 FSDQT
+386 FSNQT
-391 AAVQYAGKWGYINRY
+391 AAVQYAGKWGYINQY
-406 GNMVIDAEYSKALPF
+406 GNMVINAEYSEALPF
-421 LNGKEKEGKTAERK
+421 FNGKAFAYDDQGNIEVLELKYFEL
-435 STEGKGSR
+435 
-443 IIRIFKGKK
+443 F
-452 ERGRRTG
+452 
-459 RPAGGI
+459 

>member
-14 KISLMLIAGMAAGW
+14 KISLILIAGMAAGW
-28 GICGYAVVLQ
+28 GISGYTVVLQ

-58 LYVRAANQYK
+58 LYIRAANQYK
-68 EALKVY
+68 EALKAY

-87 DIYAEGNMTEEYA
+87 DIYAEGGMTEEYA
-100 DLADDRIEE
+100 DLVDDRIEA

-120 AETLIKEESTKK
+120 AETLIEEESIKR

-144 GDSQLVELCESVKYQ
+144 GDSQLVDLCESVKYQ
-159 YNINGTDY
+159 YNTNGTDY
-167 QEGKLPSNNWIIP
+167 QEGKLPSENWIIP

-193 GRTSLDFIYDEAT
+193 GRTNIEFEYDDAT
-206 RFSEDYAVVKI
+206 RFSGDYAVVKI

-289 KWAVLDGK
+289 KWAVLDGN
-297 MKNVTDFEFTDVAV
+297 MKNVTDFELTDVAV

-321 YAVVADSNGYYLIDQ
+321 YAVVADGNGYFLIDQ
-336 KGKACYEKRFPDA
+336 KGKACYEKRFPNA
-349 KGYEGGYYAVSDSS
+349 KGYEGGYYAVSDSD

-368 ADETGENVIPCQ
+368 ADEAGENVIPCQ

-386 FSDQT
+386 FSNQT
-391 AAVQYAGKWGYINRY
+391 AAVQYAGKWGYINQY
-406 GNMVIDAEYSKALPF
+406 GNMVINAEYSEVLPF
-421 LNGKEKEGKTAERK
+421 LNGKAFAYDDQGNIEVLELKYFEL
-435 STEGKGSR
+435 
-443 IIRIFKGKK
+443 F
-452 ERGRRTG
+452 
-459 RPAGGI
+459 

>member
-14 KISLMLIAGMAAGW
+14 KISLILIAGMAAGW
-28 GICGYAVVLQ
+28 GISGYTVVLQ

-58 LYVRAANQYK
+58 LYIRAANQYK
-68 EALKVY
+68 EALKAY

-87 DIYAEGNMTEEYA
+87 DIYAEGGMTEEYA
-100 DLADDRIEE
+100 DLVDDRIEA

-120 AETLIKEESTKK
+120 AETLIEEDSIKR

-144 GDSQLVELCESVKYQ
+144 GDSQLVDLCESVKYQ
-159 YNINGTDY
+159 YNTNGTDY
-167 QEGKLPSNNWIIP
+167 QEGKLPSENWIIP

-193 GRTSLDFIYDEAT
+193 GRTNIEFEYDDAT
-206 RFSEDYAVVKI
+206 RFSGDYAVVKI

-289 KWAVLDGK
+289 KWAVLDGN
-297 MKNVTDFEFTDVAV
+297 MKNVTDFELTDVAV

-321 YAVVADSNGYYLIDQ
+321 YAVVADGNGYFLIDQ
-336 KGKACYEKRFPDA
+336 KGKACYEKRFPNA
-349 KGYEGGYYAVSDSS
+349 KGYEGGYYAVSDSD

-368 ADETGENVIPCQ
+368 ADEAGENVIPCQ

-386 FSDQT
+386 FSNQT
-391 AAVQYAGKWGYINRY
+391 AAVQYAGKWGYINQY
-406 GNMVIDAEYSKALPF
+406 GNMVINAEYSEALPF
-421 LNGKEKEGKTAERK
+421 LNGKAFAYDDQGNIEVLELKYFEL
-435 STEGKGSR
+435 
-443 IIRIFKGKK
+443 F
-452 ERGRRTG
+452 
-459 RPAGGI
+459 

>member
-14 KISLMLIAGMAAGW
+14 KISLILIAGMAAGW
-28 GICGYAVVLQ
+28 GISGYTVVLK

-58 LYVRAANQYK
+58 LYIRAANQYK
-68 EALKVY
+68 EALKAY

-87 DIYAEGNMTEEYA
+87 DIYAEGGMTEEYA
-100 DLADDRIEE
+100 DLVDDRIEA

-120 AETLIKEESTKK
+120 AETLIEEESIKR

-144 GDSQLVELCESVKYQ
+144 GDSQLVDLCESVKYQ
-159 YNINGTDY
+159 YNTNGTDY
-167 QEGKLPSNNWIIP
+167 QEGKLPSENWIIP

-193 GRTSLDFIYDEAT
+193 GRTNIEFEYDDAT
-206 RFSEDYAVVKI
+206 RFSGDYAVVKI

-289 KWAVLDGK
+289 KWAVLDGN
-297 MKNVTDFEFTDVAV
+297 MKNVTDFELTDVAV

-321 YAVVADSNGYYLIDQ
+321 YAVVADGNGYFLIDQ
-336 KGKACYEKRFPDA
+336 KGKACYEKRFPNA
-349 KGYEGGYYAVSDSS
+349 KGYEGGYYAVSDSD

-368 ADETGENVIPCQ
+368 ADEAGENVIPCQ

-386 FSDQT
+386 FSNQT
-391 AAVQYAGKWGYINRY
+391 AAVQYAGKWGYINQY
-406 GNMVIDAEYSKALPF
+406 GNMVINAEYSEALPF
-421 LNGKEKEGKTAERK
+421 LNGKAFAYDDQGNIEVLELKYFEL
-435 STEGKGSR
+435 
-443 IIRIFKGKK
+443 F
-452 ERGRRTG
+452 
-459 RPAGGI
+459 